1 MENIKKWP
9 ALGPTGK
16 RMAISLGVITVIGT
30 LIYFEQIALL
40 FVISTLALIAL
51 LLAVA
56 FADLENYGV
65 KDDEKSQQDK

>member
-1 MENIKKWP
+1 
-9 ALGPTGK
+9 
-16 RMAISLGVITVIGT
+16 MAISLGVITVIGT